1 MNMSVIRPSNIIK
14 IYCFNYIFIMPFFIV
29 MLVMDNLGRDHSYIE
44 AIIRWFLIIFI
55 FCIFILMPV
64 WNGKWGFAA
73 MRFKINEIGVAYIKR
88 NTCYYLKWD
97 EIEYIILYPDQYG
110 RMTKNCLICFVAD
123 KVPPMLNGYKD
134 FNERAFGVQWR
145 KGLEEIIREYTDKPI
160 RGIEYLRGRKLE
172 ERR

>member
-1 MNMSVIRPSNIIK
+1 MTMSVIRPSNIITTF
-14 IYCFNYIFIMPFFIV
+14 CLNYFFTIPFFIA
-29 MLVMDNLGRDHSYIE
+29 MLVTGNWGRDHSYIE

-73 MRFKINEIGVAYIKR
+73 MRFKINENGVAYIKR
-88 NTCYYLKWD
+88 NTFYYLKWD
-97 EIEYIILYPDQYG
+97 EVEYIILYPDQYG

-123 KVPPMLNGYKD
+123 KVPPMLNGYKE

-145 KGLEEIIREYTDKPI
+145 KGLEETIREYTDKPI
-160 RGIEYLRGRKLE
+160 RGIEYLPGRKSE